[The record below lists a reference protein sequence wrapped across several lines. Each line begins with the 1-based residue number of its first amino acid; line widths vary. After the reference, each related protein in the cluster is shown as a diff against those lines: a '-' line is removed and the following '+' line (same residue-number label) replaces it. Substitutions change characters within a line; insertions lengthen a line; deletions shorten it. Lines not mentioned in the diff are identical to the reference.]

1 MPGASTLSISGFS
14 LGPRHWSGE
23 SLKDLPVNLVS
34 NRSIF
39 WHHPY
44 PDIVPHSE
52 PGLFGGILMASH
64 GKCVPTMKWIDNM
77 AFGMPPTAWTLSVP
91 GMLGNVV
98 GPPLVGIIFDLAQ
111 THGVPMP
118 YFWALVHPILL
129 LLMILWLLRF
139 VPEQARMMML
149 VRVYNYPQMAQ
160 MVLFQVCE
168 LYNMI
173 IQMCCQWAT
182 LIQGDGATLVNP
194 PEVDSNDKAFL
205 VCCSWFPSS
214 PSFEGSH
221 LKSSFFDY
229 LGG

>member
-1 MPGASTLSISGFS
+1 MGLRMFPCSWDYNIFPSADLVPGASTLSISGFS

-23 SLKDLPVNLVS
+23 SLKDWPVNLVS

-77 AFGMPPTAWTLSVP
+77 AFGIPPTAWTLSVP

-129 LLMILWLLRF
+129 LLMTLWLLRF

-149 VRVYNYPQMAQ
+149 VR
-160 MVLFQVCE
+160 
-168 LYNMI
+168 
-173 IQMCCQWAT
+173 
-182 LIQGDGATLVNP
+182 DG
-194 PEVDSNDKAFL
+194 K
-205 VCCSWFPSS
+205 
-214 PSFEGSH
+214 GI
-221 LKSSFFDY
+221 
-229 LGG
+229 